1 MRPDRSARAAAAGL
15 SLLVGAV
22 AVSVALAGCAA
33 STAGTQTTPAAPTS
47 STSPAQPLPEPDLQL
62 CLDRSALG
70 SELAMLPASAAAAD
84 RIRAALI
91 DARRPLVAAHPESIA
106 TVDVRGGADPRLTV
120 VPAMGASIDAE
131 HVRAALA
138 TIDGFDELDAAM
150 EHVAIEEAEGLPFS
164 DVCAAYTALDRLAE
178 EEALQPLIVQLAL
191 DLAAGRV
198 DAAATDPDDPRL
210 TAIAF
215 PEGSVE
221 LVEWE
226 GTLPTF
232 SG

>member
-1 MRPDRSARAAAAGL
+1 MRPDGSARAAAAGL

-22 AVSVALAGCAA
+22 ALSVALAGCAA
-33 STAGTQTTPAAPTS
+33 STAGSQTTAAAPAP
-47 STSPAQPLPEPDLQL
+47 STSPGQALPEPDLQL

-70 SELAMLPASAAAAD
+70 SELAMLPASAADAD

-91 DARRPLVAAHPESIA
+91 DARRPLVAAHPGSIA
-106 TVDVRGGADPRLTV
+106 TVEVVGGAEPRLTV
-120 VPAMGASIDAE
+120 VPATGASIEAE
-131 HVRAALA
+131 QVRAALA
-138 TIDGFDELDAAM
+138 TIDGFDELATAM
-150 EHVAIEEAEGLPFS
+150 EHVEIQEAEGLPFS

-178 EEALQPLIVQLAL
+178 EAEQPLIVQLTL

-198 DAAATDPDDPRL
+198 DAAAADIDDPRL
-210 TAIAF
+210 TALAF

-232 SG
+232 TG